1 MAVDKFQN
9 RNIVD
14 SIERNARD
22 VDRKLGATE
31 RIMAPLAIVR
41 KHDPELTGTAP
52 DSSQCIIL
60 WKNDQDSSENRSR
73 VYCRSA
79 GRVAERDR
87 RRSGSTG
94 TEKRHSRYTEIDY
107 LS

>member
-41 KHDPELTGTAP
+41 KHDQSSPGATP
-52 DSSQCIIL
+52 DSSQCIVL

-73 VYCRSA
+73 VHCRSA
-79 GRVAERDR
+79 GRVAKRDHG
-87 RRSGSTG
+87 RSGSTG